1 MLILAICCMSL
12 LIVAIDNT
20 IVNVALPS
28 IQRDLH
34 APVSGLQWTIDAYTL
49 VLASLLMLA
58 GSTADRIGRRRV
70 FQTGLTLFTVASL
83 LCSLAPSLGWL
94 VGARVLQAV
103 GGSMLNPVAMSIIT
117 NTFTDSRE
125 RARAIGVWGG
135 VVGLS
140 MAAGPV
146 VGGLLVQLVG
156 WRSIFWVN
164 IPVGVLAVVLTALFV
179 PESRAAR
186 ARRPDA
192 VGQALVIVVLAALT
206 YGIIEGPGR
215 GWTSPEILGLFA
227 IAALAVATL
236 VRVESRRP
244 EPLIDLRFF
253 RSIPFS
259 GATVIA
265 VSSFVALAGFL
276 FLNTLY
282 LQDVRGY
289 SALHAGLLTLPMA
302 AVTAI
307 TGPLS
312 GRRVAK
318 RGSRSSLLIAGGF
331 MTLSVLL
338 LEFVTPTTPI
348 LFLGVV
354 YALFGLGF
362 GTVNPPI
369 TNTAVSGMP
378 RSQAGVAAAVASTSR
393 QVGQSMGVAVIGSVV
408 ASQAGTHLR
417 TGFTAAGHV
426 SWAILAGC
434 GVVVTVLAVLT
445 TGPKATASAE
455 RAAALFPESA
465 RQADQE
471 PQPVPEEAA
480 LGAYVVGPSEGP
492 EPGDAV
498 PEDDTVLEDDT
509 ALEDD
514 TVLEDGVA
522 PEEAVIGVSG
532 LVAIGDDEP
541 VAVTVRTAA
550 DGSPETET

>member
-1 MLILAICCMSL
+1 MGESVPELSYRRRMLILAICCMSL

-70 FQTGLTLFTVASL
+70 FQVGLAVFTAASL

-94 VGARVLQAV
+94 VAARVLQAV
-103 GGSMLNPVAMSIIT
+103 GGSILNPVAMSIIT
-117 NTFTDSRE
+117 NTFTDARE

-164 IPVGVLAVVLTALFV
+164 IPVGLLALALTALFV
-179 PESRAAR
+179 PESRAGH
-186 ARRPDA
+186 ARRPDVA
-192 VGQALVIVVLAALT
+192 GQALVIVILAALT

-215 GWTSPEILGLFA
+215 GWGSPEILGLFA
-227 IAALAVATL
+227 LSALALAAL
-236 VRVESRRP
+236 VRVERRRA

-265 VSSFVALAGFL
+265 VSAFIALAGFL

-312 GRRVAK
+312 GRRVAR
-318 RGSRSSLLIAGGF
+318 RGSRPSLLIAGGF
-331 MTLSVLL
+331 ITLAALL
-338 LEFVTPTTPI
+338 LEFVTPTTPVV
-348 LFLGVV
+348 FLCVV

-408 ASQAGTHLR
+408 ASQAGGHLS

-434 GVVVTVLAVLT
+434 GLLITVLAVLT
-445 TGPKATASAE
+445 TGPKATASAQ
-455 RAAALFPESA
+455 RAAALFPESGG
-465 RQADQE
+465 QV
-471 PQPVPEEAA
+471 PQPVPADGEAGGIPA
-480 LGAYVVGPSEGP
+480 SAVGPFDAP
-492 EPGDAV
+492 KLDDTVPDDAV
-498 PEDDTVLEDDT
+498 PEDAVPED
-509 ALEDD
+509 AR
-514 TVLEDGVA
+514 
-522 PEEAVIGVSG
+522 IGTSG
-532 LVAIGDDEP
+532 LDASGDDEP
-541 VAVTVRTAA
+541 VAVTVRFAA